1 MRIQEHIFQGYFG
14 IKKKQ
19 DSEKYYNDRVSK
31 LRGLDSDL
39 DRGIENFKIIL
50 ENHKKKLNAYF
61 DFLKKMDSQSLNV
74 LRNHIKVLQ
83 GMFDVDEVAYD
94 SEHRYVLKIE
104 TILKDLIDNE
114 ESSDIGMMEKDVMH
128 DVKSL
133 HSLIE
138 SIGPLWQQQ
147 LEFIKKNDD
156 EILGDKINIK
166 VLSDILKEESDILR
180 VEETLLRKID
190 LKTGAILR
198 KTTLKMRDIEKTKD
212 MNMNYREIKHIR

>member
-19 DSEKYYNDRVSK
+19 DSEKYYNERVSK

-83 GMFDVDEVAYD
+83 GMFDVDEVAND

-166 VLSDILKEESDILR
+166 VLSDILKEESDIER
-180 VEETLLRKID
+180 
-190 LKTGAILR
+190 
-198 KTTLKMRDIEKTKD
+198 
-212 MNMNYREIKHIR
+212 